1 MGSSYAPLHL
11 HSNRSLLDG
20 ASTID
25 EYVEAAAG
33 MGLGAIAL
41 TDTNALYGAV
51 PFYRAAR
58 AAGIRPIIGA
68 CIEADGQGSVFLAKN
83 EAGYRNLCRLITARQ
98 LDDAFSLADAAEKY
112 SEGLVAL
119 SADTAF
125 LARAAGRLELYAELP
140 ATLGK
145 RALRGIFKT
154 ARELEIPLVATP
166 DAHFATPER
175 HRIQKVLSAVREN
188 ALVENLPRTAFAP
201 PGAYLKTPAE
211 MEDFF
216 RRVPEALSNTIEIA
230 EACEFEFT
238 FGEYHF
244 PHTDVPEGE
253 TPFSHLS
260 KLAFEGAKR
269 RYRPLTP
276 TVIKR
281 LAYELDVIEKLN
293 FPEYFLI
300 VEDIV
305 RHAREE
311 GIAVA
316 GRGSA
321 ADSLVA
327 YCLGITIVDPIAHDL
342 YFERFL
348 NLSRTDCPDIDIDI
362 CWRRRDELIDYAYK
376 RYGRANVAM
385 ISTHVTYQV
394 RSAFRDVARVF
405 GVPVGEINALSKR
418 LPQYGGGDIAA
429 AAISAPE
436 AADFPL
442 EVEPFRT
449 IVEIAS
455 QIVDYPR
462 HLGVHVGGLV
472 ISDRPLTS
480 YLPLEMAAKGIVVSQ
495 YDMGPVEDLGLVKMD
510 LLGQRA
516 LTVVN
521 ETVEEIKRVC
531 GETIDPY
538 RLPDPDR
545 KTGLLV
551 RRGQT
556 IGGFQVESPGMRNLL
571 QMMRAHDKS
580 DLLIGLSL
588 IRPGPAGSGMKE
600 HYVRRRLGLEK
611 PFYLHPS
618 MEESL
623 KDTYGV
629 MLYQEDILKVARAV
643 AGFDL
648 AVGDELRKAIS
659 KGRSHEAMAA
669 LKKRFVKG
677 AAGRGV
683 EPEAALA
690 IWEMTQNFAAYSY
703 CKAHATTYAEISW
716 ATVWLKAHYPAQF
729 LAARISNMAGFYH
742 PRVYLEDARRLG
754 VRILPL
760 DVNES
765 AREFTTGLNSIRPG
779 FMAVKNLSRKA
790 IDRIVDRRAQQPFRS
805 LADFLQRI
813 DVPKREV
820 EALIKAGAF
829 SSLARTRPEALL
841 ELDAFSNGGAAALKR
856 AAAARLPEYSL
867 VEIVAHEDEAMEM
880 TPTAH
885 PMVPFRKA
893 ARSRGAVPGRVLRRF
908 AGKSVTLA
916 GFIVT
921 RRRAPTR
928 KGEMMAF
935 ATFEDETDIFEVT
948 LFPDAYRRYGGL
960 FRSAGPFLVKGR
972 VESQHGA
979 CTVTA
984 GYIDYL
990 MPSQRRHLSPPATAN
1005 NSDYETAE
1013 TFDPESTVPTLFGTQ
1028 AAS

>member
-11 HSNRSLLDG
+11 HSNWSFLDG

-33 MGLGAIAL
+33 MGLKAIAL

-58 AAGIRPIIGA
+58 AAGIKPIIGA
-68 CIEADGQGSVFLAKN
+68 CIEADGERAVFLAKD
-83 EAGYRNLCRLITARQ
+83 EAGYRNLCRLVTARQ

-112 SEGLVAL
+112 SGGLVAL

-125 LARAAGRLELYAELP
+125 LGRAAGRIELYAELP
-140 ATLGK
+140 VTFGK
-145 RALRGIFKT
+145 KALRGIFKK
-154 ARELEIPLVATP
+154 ARELEIPLAATP
-166 DAHFATPER
+166 DAHFVAPGR
-175 HRIQKVLSAVREN
+175 HRVHKVLSAVRKN
-188 ALVENLPRTAFAP
+188 ALVENLPPGAFAP
-201 PGAYLKTPAE
+201 PEAYLKTPAE

-216 RRVPEALSNTIEIA
+216 RLVPEALSNTIEIA
-230 EACEFEFT
+230 DACGFDFT

-260 KLAFEGAKR
+260 KLAFEGARR
-269 RYRPLTP
+269 RYGPLTP
-276 TVIKR
+276 TVMKR
-281 LAYELDVIEKLN
+281 LAYEMEVIEKLN

-311 GIAVA
+311 GITVA

-348 NLSRTDCPDIDIDI
+348 NLFRTDCPDIDIDI
-362 CWRRRDELIDYAYK
+362 CWRRRDELIDYVYK
-376 RYGRANVAM
+376 RYGRTNVAM
-385 ISTHVTYQV
+385 ISTHVTYQA

-405 GVPVGEINALSKR
+405 GLPVEEINSLSKR

-429 AAISAPE
+429 AARSAPE

-442 EVEPFRT
+442 EVEPYRT

-462 HLGVHVGGLV
+462 HLGVHLGGLV

-521 ETVEEIKRVC
+521 ETVEEVERVC
-531 GETIDPY
+531 GEKIDPY
-538 RLPDPDR
+538 RLPNPDR
-545 KTGLLV
+545 KTGFLI
-551 RRGQT
+551 RRGRT

-571 QMMRAHDKS
+571 QMMRARDKS
-580 DLLIGLSL
+580 DLLVGLSL

-600 HYVRRRLGLEK
+600 HYVKRRLGLEK
-611 PFYLHPS
+611 PFYLHPA

-659 KGRSHEAMAA
+659 KGRSPEAMEA
-669 LKKRFVKG
+669 LRNRFVAG

-683 EPEAALA
+683 EREAALA
-690 IWEMTQNFAAYSY
+690 IWEMVQNFAAYSY

-754 VRILPL
+754 VEILPL
-760 DVNES
+760 DINES
-765 AREFTTGLNSIRPG
+765 AEEFTTRPNSIRPG
-779 FMAVKNLSRKA
+779 FMAVKNLSRKT
-790 IDRIVDRRAQQPFRS
+790 IEKIIGRRSERPFRS
-805 LADFLQRI
+805 LADFLQRV
-813 DVPKREV
+813 DAPKRKV
-820 EALIKAGAF
+820 EALIRAGAF
-829 SSLARTRPEALL
+829 LSLGRTRPEALL
-841 ELDAFSNGGAAALKR
+841 ELDAFSNGGAAALEK
-856 AAAARLPEYSL
+856 AAAAHLPEYSL
-867 VEIVAHEDEAMEM
+867 AETLACEDEAMEM

-885 PMVPFRKA
+885 PMTPFREA
-893 ARSRGAVPGRVLRRF
+893 ARRRGAAPGRALRCF
-908 AGKSVTLA
+908 AGKFVTLA
-916 GFIVT
+916 GFLVT
-921 RRRAPTR
+921 RRRAPT
-928 KGEMMAF
+928 KNGDMMEF
-935 ATFEDETDIFEVT
+935 ATLEDETDIFEVT

-960 FRSAGPFLVKGR
+960 FRSAGPFLVKGK

-979 CTVTA
+979 CTLTA
-984 GYIDYL
+984 GFIDYL
-990 MPSQRRHLSPPATAN
+990 LPSQRHRFRPPPKTHGA
-1005 NSDYETAE
+1005 DDETAA
-1013 TFDPESTVPTLFGTQ
+1013 FDPDSTVATLFS
-1028 AAS
+1028 A